1 MEGYCVKCRTKR
13 PMKDGV
19 IEKTKNGRSIMKGL
33 CSNCGTKMNRFLSN
47 NHETKQE
54 PIKKKRGRKPKIK
67 ESIEM

>member
-13 PMKDGV
+13 TMKDGT
-19 IEKTKNGRSIMKGL
+19 IGTTKNGRSIMKGL
-33 CSNCGTKMNRFLSN
+33 CSNCGTKMNRFLSS
-47 NHETKQE
+47 TKSEQE